1 MPNTPSLLL
10 LVVLVAA
17 GMFAAAFT
25 AGAKTTAST
34 LTMNATLP
42 LRHGADGPFLPVD
55 VCDKAD
61 DCAGRTFQGPF
72 PGLGQVEGRYN
83 FPMHDCGQL
92 SYRALAYP
100 IRLTVVGKGEIHV
113 AVAEAA
119 ACVSNVVSQ
128 AQTFTV
134 TGGTGSYAGAS
145 GSGTL
150 TRTVGPLNGS
160 HGRAGTETWT
170 GTLEVPGFDFDV
182 TPPTFSGA
190 TSKTVRARKGA
201 KRVRVTYKVTATDNA
216 DGAVPVSCLPRSG
229 TRFPVGRT
237 VVKCSA
243 MDSSANTGNASF
255 RVTVRP
261 AR

>member
-1 MPNTPSLLL
+1 MPNPHRLLL

-17 GMFAAAFT
+17 GMLAAAFT

-34 LTMNATLP
+34 LTMNATLA
-42 LRHGADGPFLPVD
+42 LRHGAEGPFLTD
-55 VCDKAD
+55 GVCEKAD
-61 DCAGRTFQGPF
+61 DCAGRTFRGPF
-72 PGLGQVEGRYN
+72 PGLGQVEGRYD
-83 FPMHDCGQL
+83 FPVDDCGQL
-92 SYRALAYP
+92 SLRAMAYP

-119 ACVSNVVSQ
+119 ACVSDVVSQ
-128 AQTFTV
+128 AQTFIV

-150 TRTVGPLNGS
+150 TRSVGPLGA
-160 HGRAGTETWT
+160 HGRTGTETWT
-170 GTLEVPGFDFDV
+170 GTLEVLGFDFDV
-182 TPPTFSGA
+182 TPPTLSGA
-190 TSKTVRARKGA
+190 TSKTVRAPKGA

-229 TRFPVGRT
+229 SRFPVGRT

-255 RVTVRP
+255 RVTVR
-261 AR
+261 RR